1 MEDAMS
7 KIDFASVQVGDTLP
21 SKSLAVTQQLI
32 NEYADI
38 CGDYNSIHVDVEG
51 MKSNT
56 MFGGSTIAHGTIN
69 VEPVLQAL
77 CDIEGVLWP
86 AEGSKI
92 DLQFRAPVKPG
103 FTIVSNLVVKEKKTE
118 GGKNIL
124 VCDMKIQNKDG
135 GDCAMGSTVIVC
147 P

>member
-1 MEDAMS
+1 MS
-7 KIDFASVQVGDTLP
+7 KIDFASVNIGDALP
-21 SKSLAVTQQLI
+21 SKSIAVSQQFI
-32 NEYADI
+32 NQYADI
-38 CGDYNSIHVDVEG
+38 CGDYNPLHVDVEG

-69 VEPVLQAL
+69 VEPVIQAI
-77 CDIEGVLWP
+77 CDIQGLLWP
-86 AEGSKI
+86 AEGTRV

-103 FTIVSNLVVKEKKTE
+103 FTILSNLVVKEKKSE
-118 GGKNIL
+118 GGRNIL

-135 GDCAMGSTVIVC
+135 GDCVMGTAEIVC

>member
-1 MEDAMS
+1 MA
-7 KIDFASVQVGDTLP
+7 DFASINIGDVLP
-21 SKSLAVTQQLI
+21 SKSLPVNQDLI

-38 CGDYNSIHVDVEG
+38 CGDYNTLHVDVEA
-51 MKSNT
+51 MKNNE

-77 CDIEGVLWP
+77 NAIQETRWP
-86 AEGSKI
+86 AEGTTV

-103 FTIVSNLVVKEKKTE
+103 MTISSNLVVKEKKAE

-124 VCDMKIQNKDG
+124 LCDMQIQDQDG
-135 GDCAMGSTVIVC
+135 SPCVRGSAEIVV